1 MTQSRS
7 RQERVL
13 KFLDLH
19 VEETIACGLIVLMAA
34 CVLLQVF
41 SRYVYDLGV
50 HWTEEVAAYSMVWAV
65 YLGAVVGIR
74 HHFHIRMLLLV
85 QKLPR
90 FLGLP
95 FVILGDVVWMIFNL
109 LMVVYAV
116 DYLTRMFSFVSLSPA
131 LGIEQEWL
139 HSIIL
144 FAYVL
149 MTVRLIQTYILW
161 FRGGCVGLPARE
173 HEANS

>member
-1 MTQSRS
+1 MTSGRARRLQRF
-7 RQERVL
+7 V
-13 KFLDLH
+13 DLH
-19 VEETIACGLIVLMAA
+19 VEEAIACALILLMTG

-41 SRYVYDLGV
+41 SRYFYNLGV

-90 FLGLP
+90 MLGLALI
-95 FVILGDVVWMIFNL
+95 ILSDLIWLAFNL
-109 LMVVYAV
+109 LMIAYAT
-116 DYLTRMFSFVSLSPA
+116 DYLSRLFELVSLSPS

-139 HSIIL
+139 HSII
-144 FAYVL
+144 FVAYVL
-149 MTVRLIQTYILW
+149 MTVRVIQTYVLW
-161 FRGGCVGLPARE
+161 VRCGCRGLPARE
-173 HEANS
+173 HEAES